1 MSNETV
7 VVEINGVKLEVDM
20 RHAKIVH
27 ENIKIG
33 SKVKLL
39 EKGAYNGPLVYPG
52 VVVGFENFASLPTI
66 IVAYVKQGWSDGG
79 VFFAYINASAKA
91 IEKWEM
97 VPAHDDD
104 LPIHKADLLKQFQRE
119 IDKAQAQIAEIE
131 SKRSYFLDH
140 FAEYF
145 KDGVAPVSERA

>member
-1 MSNETV
+1 MTNETTI
-7 VVEINGVKLEVDM
+7 VEINGVKLEVDL

-39 EKGAYNGPLVYPG
+39 EKGSYSGPIVYPG

-66 IVAYVKQGWSDGG
+66 IVAYVKQGWSEGG
-79 VFFAYINASAKA
+79 VLFAYINSSAKA

-119 IDKAQAQIAEIE
+119 IDKAQAQIAEVE
-131 SKRSYFLDH
+131 SKRAYFLEH
-140 FAEYF
+140 FSEYF
-145 KDGVAPVSERA
+145 RDGLIATSTSA